1 MRTVRSFGAEEQEV
15 RHYSGGLDLL
25 LGLGFRQAY
34 AYVGYMFF
42 VVGAPLLVTVA
53 VLFFG
58 AHMVL
63 GGRLKPGD
71 MVAFVFY
78 QQSLSDAISGIGDVF
93 TGLMSAAGA
102 ADKVFELIDRA
113 PKAIPPGERDPQ
125 PNFGDPQPNFGDG
138 SRSSSSSAA
147 GWLTCET
154 RAALN
159 RHLQQHG
166 LRGEEGALRAWE
178 AGQGG
183 CHALGGCAGTAAA
196 AGFKAGVLASKEGF
210 VGGIVF
216 DQVSVVYPSRPTT
229 LVLKGLSFSIEPG
242 QVVALVGESGSGKSS
257 CIALLQR
264 WYDPCAGQVLVDG
277 APIHE
282 YTHAALHKNM
292 ALVGQEPVLYARS
305 IRDNICYG
313 CDHFGWAPEEAQAR
327 VEAAARQAKAHDFI
341 AAMEKGYDTLAGERG
356 GQLSGGQKQRIAI
369 ARALVRSPSVLLLD
383 EATSALDTASEAQVQ
398 AAIDACMHGRTVVI
412 IAHRLSTVRRADKI
426 VVLSNGRVVEEG
438 SHDELVTCGGAY
450 AALVAKQLDLPHTHS
465 ASSLQ
470 SLQSL
475 QRPQSLQNLQTDVQK
490 QLDLPHTHSASSLQS
505 LQSPQSLQNLQTD
518 VQGLQRLPAKQL
530 EHQQP
535 AHTHSSGS
543 LQSLKSL
550 QGLQSLQSLKSDTQ
564 MRASETSPSA
574 GGTGKGFRTLPP
586 PPPLSPLQAG
596 DVC

>member
-1 MRTVRSFGAEEQEV
+1 
-15 RHYSGGLDLL
+15 
-25 LGLGFRQAY
+25 
-34 AYVGYMFF
+34 MFF

-113 PKAIPPGERDPQ
+113 PKTIPAGERDPQ
-125 PNFGDPQPNFGDG
+125 PQQPSEPNFADA

-166 LRGEEGALRAWE
+166 LRGEEGAPSARE

-183 CHALGGCAGTAAA
+183 CHAPGGGAGAAAA
-196 AGFKAGVLASKEGF
+196 AGFKAGGLASKSSQEGF

-264 WYDPCAGQVLVDG
+264 WYDPCGGQVLIDG

-292 ALVGQEPVLYARS
+292 ALVGQEPVLNMAQRLHCLRFY
-305 IRDNICYG
+305 NI
-313 CDHFGWAPEEAQAR
+313 
-327 VEAAARQAKAHDFI
+327 
-341 AAMEKGYDTLAGERG
+341 
-356 GQLSGGQKQRIAI
+356 
-369 ARALVRSPSVLLLD
+369 
-383 EATSALDTASEAQVQ
+383 
-398 AAIDACMHGRTVVI
+398 
-412 IAHRLSTVRRADKI
+412 
-426 VVLSNGRVVEEG
+426 VLSLE
-438 SHDELVTCGGAY
+438 
-450 AALVAKQLDLPHTHS
+450 AL
-465 ASSLQ
+465 
-470 SLQSL
+470 
-475 QRPQSLQNLQTDVQK
+475 TDP
-490 QLDLPHTHSASSLQS
+490 LTRG
-505 LQSPQSLQNLQTD
+505 TD
-518 VQGLQRLPAKQL
+518 
-530 EHQQP
+530 
-535 AHTHSSGS
+535 
-543 LQSLKSL
+543 
-550 QGLQSLQSLKSDTQ
+550 
-564 MRASETSPSA
+564 
-574 GGTGKGFRTLPP
+574 
-586 PPPLSPLQAG
+586 
-596 DVC
+596 